1 MYIYC
6 ELENKLF
13 MLFFSVKE
21 LPLKTQDFETEWR
34 KCLKTNVS
42 KWKEICG
49 SSCNLEN
56 NINCTVNKA

>member
-1 MYIYC
+1 
-6 ELENKLF
+6 

-56 NINCTVNKA
+56 NSNCTVNKT